1 MLSSEVALTKRKK
14 WQIVVAGCFC
24 WIKWSESDV
33 ELELNFGT
41 AAGWVA
47 SWSWRHHD
55 ENDDENE
62 DLGW

>member
-1 MLSSEVALTKRKK
+1 MLSSEAGYTRRKK
-14 WQIVVAGCFC
+14 WQIVVAGCCFCC

-33 ELELNFGT
+33 ELELNFGI
-41 AAGWVA
+41 A
-47 SWSWRHHD
+47 SWRHHD